1 MYKHYLEK
9 LEFNKV
15 VEKLSNYCA
24 TYKGRKMALS
34 LLPSNDKDEVKEI
47 LNETAEAVN
56 LAYRNSFPG
65 LYEIADITVELKLLQ
80 SNSQLSAKALLNLAN
95 IFKLAQELKDYF
107 NQDFLD
113 VADYPTISNLFSE
126 LYSNKNVYSTI
137 FEKIIDENTIDD
149 KASKNLQ
156 SIRRKKRKLDQ
167 DIRSKLQSLI
177 HSASYSKYIQEN
189 IVTIRNDRFVIPV
202 KEEYRSQIK
211 GFVHDVSNAGSTVF
225 IEPISVF
232 EMNNELA
239 SLKVEEELEIEKILL
254 ELSKLFFPYTN
265 ELEHDCELIGKLDF
279 IFAKAKYSR
288 AINAN
293 TPDIS
298 EKKEI
303 YLKNARHPLI
313 DADKVVPITLS
324 LGKEF
329 SSLVITG
336 PNTGGKTVTLK
347 TIGLLSCMACSG
359 LNIPVDAHSSIYVFD
374 QIFADIGDDQSI
386 SDSLSTF
393 SSHLKNI
400 VQITK
405 NATANSLILLD
416 ELGSGTDPLE
426 GANLAISILAYFKD
440 LGALTVSTTHYQ
452 ELKQYALVTDGFE
465 NASVEFDIATLSP
478 TYKLLVGIPGKSNA
492 FEISQ
497 KLGLNTKIIENA
509 KKLMTSNQVDIE
521 NLLKS
526 IYDDKSEIEKE
537 KEQTQEELRKVTAL
551 RESLER
557 DNYELDRR
565 EKEIIN
571 NAKIQARNI
580 LLDAKSEADDT
591 IKELNKVQTN
601 TQKLVE
607 EIMQSKNGSEILKIF
622 QSQDKINLEELR
634 NTLNSKIKG
643 IKLSNLSFSAEND
656 ADNSQLSELKP
667 EDIKPN
673 QQVFVRTLG
682 KQGTIISAHPSKSNE
697 VQVQIGSMK
706 MNVNIK
712 DLSLVKPANSAA
724 SNKNASAAGT
734 KHSAAGVHIT
744 SKINSKASTVKP
756 EINVIGLTV
765 DDALPLIDKFLD
777 DCSLAKLNTVRIVH
791 GKGTGKLREGIHNF
805 LKRNPHVKSYRM
817 GTYGEGEMGV
827 TVVEI

>member
-1 MYKHYLEK
+1 M
-9 LEFNKV
+9 
-15 VEKLSNYCA
+15 
-24 TYKGRKMALS
+24 
-34 LLPSNDKDEVKEI
+34 
-47 LNETAEAVN
+47 
-56 LAYRNSFPG
+56 
-65 LYEIADITVELKLLQ
+65 
-80 SNSQLSAKALLNLAN
+80 
-95 IFKLAQELKDYF
+95 
-107 NQDFLD
+107 
-113 VADYPTISNLFSE
+113 
-126 LYSNKNVYSTI
+126 
-137 FEKIIDENTIDD
+137 
-149 KASKNLQ
+149 
-156 SIRRKKRKLDQ
+156 
-167 DIRSKLQSLI
+167 
-177 HSASYSKYIQEN
+177 
-189 IVTIRNDRFVIPV
+189 
-202 KEEYRSQIK
+202 
-211 GFVHDVSNAGSTVF
+211 
-225 IEPISVF
+225 
-232 EMNNELA
+232 
-239 SLKVEEELEIEKILL
+239 
-254 ELSKLFFPYTN
+254 
-265 ELEHDCELIGKLDF
+265 
-279 IFAKAKYSR
+279 
-288 AINAN
+288 
-293 TPDIS
+293 
-298 EKKEI
+298 
-303 YLKNARHPLI
+303 
-313 DADKVVPITLS
+313 PITLS

-509 KKLMTSNQVDIE
+509 KKMMTSNQVDIE

-526 IYDDKSEIEKE
+526 IYDDKSEIEKQ

-580 LLDAKSEADDT
+580 LLDAKDEV
-591 IKELNKVQTN
+591 K
-601 TQKLVE
+601 
-607 EIMQSKNGSEILKIF
+607 IL
-622 QSQDKINLEELR
+622 QSQDKVNLEELR

-712 DLSLVKPANSAA
+712 DLSLVKPENSVA
-724 SNKNASAAGT
+724 SNKNASGAGT
-734 KHSAAGVHIT
+734 KHGAAGVHIT
-744 SKINSKASTVKP
+744 SKINSKASTVRP

-777 DCSLAKLNTVRIVH
+777 DCSLAKLHTVRIVH